1 MDRNVIYS
9 YPSWSLAPHVVPA
22 ASWNR
27 MPAPFRAP
35 EQVVPVASV
44 TPALEEV
51 VVNGVDVTP
60 ALEVV
65 PVAAVTPAL
74 EEVVPVVA
82 SVTPALEE
90 VVPISVDVTPALE
103 EVVPVAFVT
112 PAPEEVVPVA
122 AVTPALEEVVPP
134 APKHVPP
141 ADELEANP
149 QQNATAA
156 GKTARKRMCFYF
168 EFVAFIGV

>member
-1 MDRNVIYS
+1 M
-9 YPSWSLAPHVVPA
+9 PA

-27 MPAPFRAP
+27 MPAPSRAP

-51 VVNGVDVTP
+51 VLIGVHVTP

-65 PVAAVTPAL
+65 PVAAVTPAP
-74 EEVVPVVA
+74 EEVVPVA
-82 SVTPALEE
+82 SVTA
-90 VVPISVDVTPALE
+90 ALE
-103 EVVPVAFVT
+103 EVVPVTFVT

-122 AVTPALEEVVPP
+122 AVTPPLEEVVPVAAVSPALDEVVPP
-134 APKHVPP
+134 APEHVPP

-168 EFVAFIGV
+168 EFVAFTCF